1 MPLSTGPGQPC
12 PICTGYNYTTFF
24 ALDKVPTQDGML
36 WKSQAE
42 ALAAPTGQIKL
53 AFCAACG
60 YIGNVAF
67 EPQKIRYDQDYSFS
81 LYFSPTF
88 RGFLTDVATRLIERF
103 NLRHKRVLEIGCGE
117 GDFLR
122 LLCQLGPNQGLGV
135 DPSTSARVEQVG
147 AQQVTF
153 LQDWYNEQ
161 YAHQDVDLICCRQA
175 LDQMPQPKA
184 MIELVRRNIGA
195 RRNTAV
201 YVEVPNAA
209 SIFEDM
215 LIRNIMYEKSSWF
228 TLYSLARMFELSGF
242 QIVALEPCFEGGQ
255 YLGIEAVPAADTGPT
270 FRPAG
275 PTPQQFAR
283 SIQAFAENHQS
294 KIKSWGERLAV
305 IQQAGQRA
313 IAWGSGAGG
322 ISFFSMLKVKAEIPY
337 VVDINPKRQGRFLPL
352 TGQEVVPPDF
362 LHHYQP
368 NVVIITNATY
378 EQEIK
383 QQVAAMGLDCSF
395 WVI

>member
-1 MPLSTGPGQPC
+1 MSISTGLAERC
-12 PICTGYNYTTFF
+12 PICAGEQYKGFF

-36 WKSQAE
+36 WKSRAE

-53 AFCAACG
+53 AFCHDCG

-88 RGFLTDVATRLIERF
+88 REFITNVATRLITRF
-103 NLRHKRVLEIGCGE
+103 DLRNKRVLEIGCGE

-122 LLCQLGPNQGLGV
+122 LLCELGPNHGIGV
-135 DPSTSARVEQVG
+135 DPSTTARTEQVG
-147 AQQVTF
+147 AQSVAF
-153 LQDWYNEQ
+153 VPDWYTDK
-161 YAHQDVDLICCRQA
+161 YANLDVDLICCRQA

-184 MIELVRRNIGA
+184 IIELVRRNIGPY
-195 RRNTAV
+195 RNTAV

-209 SIFEDM
+209 SIFEDL

-228 TLYSLARMFELSGF
+228 TLYSLARLFELSGF
-242 QIVALEPCFEGGQ
+242 RIVALEPCFEGGQ
-255 YLGIEAVPAADTGPT
+255 YLGIEAVPAHEAGALASP
-270 FRPAG
+270 PG
-275 PTPQQFAR
+275 PTPQQFAQA
-283 SIQAFAENHQS
+283 IQAFSENHQS
-294 KIKSWGERLAV
+294 KIKSWAERLAL
-305 IQQAGQRA
+305 IQQAGRRTL
-313 IAWGSGAGG
+313 AWGSGAGA
-322 ISFFSMLKVKAEIPY
+322 ISFFSMLAITEEIPY

-362 LHHYQP
+362 LHSYQP
-368 NVVIITNATY
+368 DVVIITNSTY
-378 EQEIK
+378 EREIK
-383 QQVAAMGLDCSF
+383 QQVAAMGIDCDF